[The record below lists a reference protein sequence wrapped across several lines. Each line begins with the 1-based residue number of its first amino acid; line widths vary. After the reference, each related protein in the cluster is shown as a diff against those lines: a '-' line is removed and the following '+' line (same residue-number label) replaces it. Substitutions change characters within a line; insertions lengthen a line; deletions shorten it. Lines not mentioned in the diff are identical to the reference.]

1 MQAHTKSEL
10 QKITDYL
17 LLKSPF
23 IQDIGLFHGQMGI
36 VLALYLYAD
45 KYQDKLLQEYAWEL
59 FLQVHEKIHTD
70 MPVGLEYG
78 LAGIGYAT
86 TLLYKHGLVDC
97 DLNDVLSAIDS
108 KIMERDP
115 RRMTDMGLRTGA
127 AGLIAYIRLRMTTR
141 EPLTSFDN
149 LYLSEL
155 RQVSAA
161 SKIEAQP
168 PSLLDLLTPPDFAID
183 EYVEKPWGI
192 DQGSS
197 YYILE
202 SVLS

>member
-1 MQAHTKSEL
+1 MKQEL

-17 LLKSPF
+17 LLKSSF
-23 IQDIGLFHGQMGI
+23 IQDIGLFHGKMGI

-45 KYQDKLLQEYAWEL
+45 KCQDKLLQEYAWEL
-59 FLQVHEKIHTD
+59 FQQIHEHVHTD

-97 DLNDVLSAIDS
+97 DLNDVLSAVDS

-115 RRMTDMGLRTGA
+115 RRMTDLSVRTGA
-127 AGLIAYIRLRMTTR
+127 GGVLSYIRLRGTIG
-141 EPLTSFDN
+141 EPLTSFDK
-149 LYLSEL
+149 LYLTEL
-155 RQVSAA
+155 RQTTISIKGNELP
-161 SKIEAQP
+161 SNLMDILRQP
-168 PSLLDLLTPPDFAID
+168 SFTLE

-192 DQGSS
+192 DEGSA
-197 YYILE
+197 YYLLK